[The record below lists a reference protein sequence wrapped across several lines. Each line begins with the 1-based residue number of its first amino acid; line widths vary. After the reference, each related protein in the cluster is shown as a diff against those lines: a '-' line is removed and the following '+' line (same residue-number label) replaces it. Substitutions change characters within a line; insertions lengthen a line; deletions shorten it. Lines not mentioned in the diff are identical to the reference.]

1 MQPSKFVAKV
11 LPMEAFGESAGGGG
25 ASRPKPHNTPN
36 VRSGSMTVPAIDG
49 LADRVDAL
57 ATEILECQR
66 LAVIAQ
72 LLLLDR
78 LLDRQ
83 SDSQAG

>member
-11 LPMEAFGESAGGGG
+11 LPMEAFGESAGGG

-36 VRSGSMTVPAIDG
+36 VRSGSMTAPATDG

>member
-11 LPMEAFGESAGGGG
+11 LPMEAFTESGGG

-36 VRSGSMTVPAIDG
+36 VRSGSMTAPATDG

>member
-11 LPMEAFGESAGGGG
+11 LPMEAFSNPAGGGG
-25 ASRPKPHNTPN
+25 ASWPEPCNTPN
-36 VRSGSMTVPAIDG
+36 VRSGSMTEPAIDG
-49 LADRVDAL
+49 LAERVDAL
-57 ATEILECQR
+57 TTQILECRR

-78 LLDRQ
+78 LLDLPT
-83 SDSQAG
+83 DSQAG

>member
-11 LPMEAFGESAGGGG
+11 LPMEAFTESGG

-36 VRSGSMTVPAIDG
+36 VRSGSMTAPATDG